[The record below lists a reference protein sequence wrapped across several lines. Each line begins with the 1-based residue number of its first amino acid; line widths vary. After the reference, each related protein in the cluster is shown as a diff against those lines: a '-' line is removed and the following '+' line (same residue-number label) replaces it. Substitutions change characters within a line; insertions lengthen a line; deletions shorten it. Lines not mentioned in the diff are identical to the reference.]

1 MTSQRTP
8 RALHGARGK
17 ALLESAELSLS
28 RREFNKLAAGAA
40 AIGPFLLCAGRAS
53 AAQKKLRVAK
63 WRHFLPQYD
72 AWFEATAKE
81 WGRQHDTLVTI
92 DEIPVEKI
100 GPAAAAQVAS
110 RKGHDVFIFPWPPA
124 QYYQHTIDHGE
135 IYRQVAAKYGAIS
148 QIAHRSTFNPKNQ
161 RYFAFADFW
170 SPAPL
175 HFRQDY
181 WAKVGMPLGPGHYG
195 GLYGGGKRL
204 RDEFGIPSGLA
215 FTSTLEGNVTLH
227 TMLYAFRAWLLDAN
241 GDALFNK
248 NVFGIVALKYLQD
261 LYRDSGTPDQLGW
274 ESGGSVRAMLSGKTS
289 SAINAIS
296 LLRAAEADDPAT
308 AAKIWLQP
316 PLLGRNGMGVTAL
329 PHVTNCSVVWQF
341 AENPEGAKQFVA
353 DWLDNS
359 RAGYAKSLGC
369 NFPTYPKAVP
379 DLIVQLTKDPQAQPP
394 GKYTVLKDAL
404 HWTPNMGAPGFA
416 TPAYMEVFNS
426 FVIPKMAQSVLKG
439 QSTAENAAAAAAAE
453 IQRIADKWKQIQ

>member
-1 MTSQRTP
+1 LTSQRTP
-8 RALHGARGK
+8 RALYGARGK
-17 ALLESAELSLS
+17 PFLKPGEQAIS
-28 RREFNKLAAGAA
+28 RREFNRLAAGAVA
-40 AIGPFLLCAGRAS
+40 VGPFLLCSSRVL
-53 AAQKKLRVAK
+53 AAQRKLRVAK
-63 WRHFLPQYD
+63 WQHFLPQFD
-72 AWFEATAKE
+72 EWFETTAQE

-100 GPAAAAQVAS
+100 GAAAAAEIAAG
-110 RKGHDVFIFPWPPA
+110 KGHDVFIFPWPPA
-124 QYYQHTIDHGE
+124 QYYQHAIDHGE
-135 IYRQVAAKYGAIS
+135 IYRQVAGKFGAIS
-148 QIAHRSTFNPKNQ
+148 QIAHRSTFNPTNRQ
-161 RYFAFADFW
+161 YFAFADFW
-170 SPAPL
+170 SPSPL

-181 WAKVGMPLGPGHYG
+181 WAKVGMPLGPVHYG
-195 GLYGGGKRL
+195 GLYGGGKHL

-215 FTSTLEGNVTLH
+215 FTSTLEGNITLH

-248 NVFGIVALKYLQD
+248 NVFGVAALKYLQD
-261 LYRDSGTPDQLGW
+261 LYRNSGTPDQLDW
-274 ESGGSVRAMLSGKTS
+274 ESGGSVRAMVSGKTS

-296 LLRAAEADDPAT
+296 LLRAAEKDDPAT
-308 AAKIWLQP
+308 AGKIWLQP

-329 PHVTNCSVVWQF
+329 PHVTNCSVVWRF

-359 RAGYAKSLGC
+359 KAGYAKSLGC

-394 GKYTVLKDAL
+394 GKYTVIKDAL
-404 HWTPNMGAPGFA
+404 HWTPNLGAPGFA

-426 FVIPKMAQSVLKG
+426 YLIPKMVQSVLKG
-439 QSTAENAAAAAAAE
+439 QSTPENAAAAAAAA
-453 IQRIADKWKQIQ
+453 IQGIADKWKQIR

>member
-1 MTSQRTP
+1 MV
-8 RALHGARGK
+8 
-17 ALLESAELSLS
+17 S
-28 RREFNKLAAGAA
+28 RREFNRLATAA
-40 AIGPFLLCAGRAS
+40 AAVGPFLLCSGRA
-53 AAQKKLRVAK
+53 AANQKKLRVAK
-63 WRHFLPQYD
+63 WQHLVPQFD
-72 AWFEATAKE
+72 AWFETTAKE
-81 WGRQHDTLVTI
+81 WGRQHDTLVSI
-92 DEIPVEKI
+92 DEIPLEKI
-100 GPAAAAQVAS
+100 GPAAAAEIAAG
-110 RKGHDVFIFPWPPA
+110 KGHDVFIFPWPPA

-135 IYRQVAAKYGAIS
+135 IYRQVAAKFGAIS
-148 QIAHRSTFNPKNQ
+148 QIAHRSTFNPNNQ

-170 SPAPL
+170 SPSPL

-181 WAKVGMPLGPGHYG
+181 WAKVGMPLGPGHFG

-215 FTSTLEGNVTLH
+215 FTSTLEGNITLH
-227 TMLYAFRAWLLDAN
+227 TMLYAFRAWLIDAN

-248 NVFGIVALKYLQD
+248 NVFGVAALKYLQG

-274 ESGGSVRAMLSGKTS
+274 GPGGSVRAMLSGKTS

-296 LLRAAEADDPAT
+296 LLRAAEKDDAAI

-329 PHVTNCSVVWQF
+329 PHVTNCSVVWLF

-353 DWLDNS
+353 DWVDNTK
-359 RAGYAKSLGC
+359 AGYAESLGF
-369 NFPTYPKAVP
+369 NYPTYPKAVP
-379 DLIVQLTKDPQAQPP
+379 DLIVQLTKDPRAQPP

-404 HWTPNMGAPGFA
+404 HWTPNLGAPGFA

-426 FVIPKMAQSVLKG
+426 FLIPKMVQSVLRG
-439 QSTAENAAAAAAAE
+439 QSTPENAAAAAAAE